1 MLTLKRLD
9 TLVQGFADS
18 AFWHGSLCQ
27 LMLAANGVHGYF
39 VKFHAHSYLIISRL
53 KASEKLVARIS
64 GSGFRFC
71 GVLQKELRGICY
83 DARVARLVHEAFGRL
98 LMDSGC
104 HDQALQGSP
113 IPNSDEDPR
122 SQQKHIKKDRHAN
135 ETLDRST
142 FAIGLTLSWT
152 TVSVTVLSKQW
163 VAATMMCNSA

>member
-1 MLTLKRLD
+1 MEAGAHSKATRHTCPGICRFCILAWLP
-9 TLVQGFADS
+9 VPAD
-18 AFWHGSLCQ
+18 AGGQWC
-27 LMLAANGVHGYF
+27 
-39 VKFHAHSYLIISRL
+39 AHSYLIISRL